1 MEKEN
6 GGGKSICQRHDFQQ
20 VTSQANKINLN
31 CKFQFNQQ
39 FPTQLTQFSKS
50 IWPKPFLLQ
59 LNLTALPSVYALM
72 HTSKKILKVHV
83 KCFCKTSKITH
94 LEM

>member
-6 GGGKSICQRHDFQQ
+6 GGGKSICQRHDFLQ

-59 LNLTALPSVYALM
+59 LNLAALPSVYALM

-94 LEM
+94 LET

>member
-50 IWPKPFLLQ
+50 VWLKPFLLQ

>member
-50 IWPKPFLLQ
+50 VWLKPFLLQ

-72 HTSKKILKVHV
+72 YTSKKN
-83 KCFCKTSKITH
+83 S
-94 LEM
+94 